1 MKYRDGI
8 FTTLALAL
16 TSVALAAVVYTDA
29 YSQAAKA
36 EASGVRA
43 LTEAA
48 AGATLASADQDG
60 DGEQPGYA
68 HRSQLRGQVG

>member
-8 FTTLALAL
+8 FATIALAL
-16 TSVALAAVVYTDA
+16 TSVALAGVVYTDA
-29 YSQAAKA
+29 YSQAASA

-48 AGATLASADQDG
+48 AGDAIACADTAMLSSASDTVQ
-60 DGEQPGYA
+60 
-68 HRSQLRGQVG
+68 R

>member
-8 FTTLALAL
+8 FATVALAL
-16 TSVALAAVVYTDA
+16 TSLALASIVMTDA

-43 LTEAA
+43 LTEVA
-48 AGATLASADQDG
+48 AGTTLASA
-60 DGEQPGYA
+60 EPA
-68 HRSQLRGQVG
+68 LLAIAPVQVQ

>member
-8 FTTLALAL
+8 FATIALAL
-16 TSVALAAVVYTDA
+16 TSVALAGVVYTDA
-29 YSQAAKA
+29 YSQAASA

-48 AGATLASADQDG
+48 TGDTIACADTAMLSSASDTVQ
-60 DGEQPGYA
+60 
-68 HRSQLRGQVG
+68 R

>member
-8 FTTLALAL
+8 FATVALAL
-16 TSVALAAVVYTDA
+16 TSLALASVVYTDA

-43 LTEAA
+43 LTEVAAGTTTLAA
-48 AGATLASADQDG
+48 AEPALLAIA
-60 DGEQPGYA
+60 PV
-68 HRSQLRGQVG
+68 QVQ

>member
-8 FTTLALAL
+8 FATVVLALMSLALAG
-16 TSVALAAVVYTDA
+16 VVYTDA

-43 LTEAA
+43 LTEVA
-48 AGATLASADQDG
+48 AGTTLASA
-60 DGEQPGYA
+60 EPA
-68 HRSQLRGQVG
+68 LLAIAPV

>member
-8 FTTLALAL
+8 FATIALAV
-16 TSVALAAVVYTDA
+16 TSVALAGVVYTDA

-36 EASGVRA
+36 EVSGVRA

-48 AGATLASADQDG
+48 SGDTFACADTALLS
-60 DGEQPGYA
+60 EQPA
-68 HRSQLRGQVG
+68 ATVRQ